1 MEPTW
6 TDIAQAIAALIAIP
20 GATAAFIILFK
31 RDKAR
36 ESEISS
42 LSKIA
47 GQLSQMQLESEKRYK
62 ASKKPIIIISVNHL
76 QNEKKIRIDF
86 ANTNHST
93 TLQSYSQNT
102 HLEDFTILTTTI
114 NQQNTTQSFWL
125 GVSYKSE
132 PPEYLVLHMD
142 YVTEEG
148 YTFIQDL
155 IVWFENGQYVFSPS
169 AIIDKVNS
177 DE

>member
-6 TDIAQAIAALIAIP
+6 TDIAQAIAAMIAIP
-20 GATAAFIILFK
+20 GAITAFIILLK

-36 ESEISS
+36 ESEIGS
-42 LSKIA
+42 LSTIA
-47 GQLSQMQLESEKRYK
+47 GQLTQMQLESEKRYK
-62 ASKKPIIIISVNHL
+62 ASKKPTISISISHL
-76 QNEKKIRIDF
+76 QKEKKIRIDF
-86 ANTNHST
+86 TNTNHNT
-93 TLQSYSQNT
+93 TLKSYSQNT

-125 GVSYKSE
+125 GISYKNE
-132 PPEYLVLHMD
+132 PPEYVVLHMD
-142 YVTEEG
+142 YETEEG

-155 IVWFENGQYVFSPS
+155 IIWFENGQYVFSPS

-177 DE
+177 HE

>member
-6 TDIAQAIAALIAIP
+6 TDIAQAIAAMVAIP
-20 GATAAFIILFK
+20 GAIAAFIILFK
-31 RDKAR
+31 RDRAR
-36 ESEISS
+36 ESEIKS
-42 LSKIA
+42 LSTIA
-47 GQLSQMQLESEKRYK
+47 GQLTQMQLEAEKRYK
-62 ASKKPIIIISVNHL
+62 ASKKPIIGISITHL

-86 ANTNHST
+86 TNTNHTT
-93 TLQSYSQNT
+93 TLKSFSQNT

-125 GVSYKSE
+125 GISYKNE
-132 PPEYLVLHMD
+132 PPEYVVFHMD
-142 YVTEEG
+142 YETEEG

-155 IVWFENGQYVFSPS
+155 MVWFENGQYIFSPS

-177 DE
+177 HE